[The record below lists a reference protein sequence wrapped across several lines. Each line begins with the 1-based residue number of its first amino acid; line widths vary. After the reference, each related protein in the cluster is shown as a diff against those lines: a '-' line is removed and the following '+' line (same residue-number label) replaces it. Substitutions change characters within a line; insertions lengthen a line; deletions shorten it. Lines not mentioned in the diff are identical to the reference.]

1 MSEKDIYRFKVLSDV
16 REKRLRQVDAAVILN
31 VSVRHIR
38 RLLNRLS
45 TLGAQSLAHAARG
58 RPSNRRYS
66 EDFKVEILKIIHKY
80 YSDFSPTLALEK
92 LSEQHNIAVSKETL
106 RQWMIADGL
115 WVPHSK
121 RKPRVYQPRY
131 RRDCLGELIQIDGS
145 HHDWFEGRADKC
157 CLLVFI
163 DDATGRLMNLRF
175 SETESAF
182 DYMLTTREYLNEHG
196 KPVAF
201 YSDKH
206 SIFRVNQEKQKQ
218 VGQTQYARALTE
230 LGIELICANS
240 SQAKGRVE
248 RVNLTLQ
255 DRLVKEM
262 RLQGINTIEE
272 ANAWLPYFIADFNR
286 RFAKPAM
293 YPKNMHRKVREN
305 PQELDDIFSW
315 QEIRKLSKSLTFQ
328 YDKVVYLI
336 EPTEENTRLVHEHVK
351 VLDYPNGDIA
361 IVYGHRK
368 LEFKIFD
375 KLEHVQQT
383 QIVDNKRLGQVLKF
397 AQQQQEEFER
407 QQKRTRSKKAPQ
419 RRAQQRALQEQLR
432 AINPVLITPETF
444 KASNSKT

>member
-1 MSEKDIYRFKVLSDV
+1 
-16 REKRLRQVDAAVILN
+16 
-31 VSVRHIR
+31 
-38 RLLNRLS
+38 
-45 TLGAQSLAHAARG
+45 
-58 RPSNRRYS
+58 
-66 EDFKVEILKIIHKY
+66 
-80 YSDFSPTLALEK
+80 
-92 LSEQHNIAVSKETL
+92 
-106 RQWMIADGL
+106 
-115 WVPHSK
+115 
-121 RKPRVYQPRY
+121 
-131 RRDCLGELIQIDGS
+131 
-145 HHDWFEGRADKC
+145 
-157 CLLVFI
+157 
-163 DDATGRLMNLRF
+163 
-175 SETESAF
+175 
-182 DYMLTTREYLNEHG
+182 
-196 KPVAF
+196 
-201 YSDKH
+201 
-206 SIFRVNQEKQKQ
+206 
-218 VGQTQYARALTE
+218 
-230 LGIELICANS
+230 
-240 SQAKGRVE
+240 
-248 RVNLTLQ
+248 
-255 DRLVKEM
+255 M

-293 YPKNMHRKVREN
+293 YPKNMHRKVRET

-336 EPTEENTRLVHEHVK
+336 EPNEENTRLVHEHVK

-368 LEFKIFD
+368 LAFKIFD

-432 AINPVLITPETF
+432 AINPVLIKPETF

>member
-1 MSEKDIYRFKVLSDV
+1 MNDHELQRFSIIQDVLNNKLKRRDATSILGISYRHLSRILKAFK
-16 REKRLRQVDAAVILN
+16 E
-31 VSVRHIR
+31 
-38 RLLNRLS
+38 
-45 TLGAQSLAHAARG
+45 LGVESLAHGNRG
-58 RPSNRRYS
+58 RPSSNRISDDTKLHVLKLIS
-66 EDFKVEILKIIHKY
+66 EYYLDFG
-80 YSDFSPTLALEK
+80 PTLVHEK
-92 LSEQHNIAVSKETL
+92 LTEVHGFNISLETL
-106 RQWMIADGL
+106 RQWMIADAL

-121 RKPRVYQPRY
+121 RKPRIYQPRY

-145 HHDWFEGRADKC
+145 HHDWFEGRSDKC

-182 DYMLTTREYLNEHG
+182 DYMLATRKYLNEHG
-196 KPVAF
+196 KPIAF

-206 SIFRVNQEKQKQ
+206 SIFRVNQEKHKQ
-218 VGQTQYARALTE
+218 VGQTQYGRVLKE

-248 RVNLTLQ
+248 RANLTLQ

-286 RFAKPAM
+286 RFAKPAKF
-293 YPKNMHRKVREN
+293 PKDMHRKVRET

-336 EPTEENTRLVHEHVK
+336 EDSEENARLVHENVK
-351 VLDYPNGDIA
+351 VLDYPNGEVA
-361 IVYGHRK
+361 IQYGHRK
-368 LEFKIFD
+368 LNFKTFD
-375 KLEHVQQT
+375 KLDKVMQAQV
-383 QIVDNKRLGQVLKF
+383 VDNKRLGQVLKF
-397 AQQQQEEFER
+397 AQQQQEYFER
-407 QQKRTRSKKAPQ
+407 QQKRTRSKNAPK
-419 RRAQQRALQEQLR
+419 RRAQQRGLQEQLR

-444 KASNSKT
+444 KASRSK

>member
-1 MSEKDIYRFKVLSDV
+1 MNDRELQRLTIIQDVLHHNLSRRDALKLLDLSYRQLQ
-16 REKRLRQVDAAVILN
+16 RLITRFIQQGAA
-31 VSVRHIR
+31 
-38 RLLNRLS
+38 
-45 TLGAQSLAHAARG
+45 SLAHGNRG
-58 RPSNRRYS
+58 KPSSNRVNES
-66 EDFKVEILKIIHKY
+66 VKLQALELIHQY
-80 YSDFSPTLALEK
+80 YSDFGPTLAHEK
-92 LSEQHNIAVSKETL
+92 LQELHDVSVSLETL

-145 HHDWFEGRADKC
+145 HHDWFEGRSEKC

-175 SETESAF
+175 CETESAF
-182 DYMLTTREYLNEHG
+182 DYMLATREYLNEHG

-206 SIFRVNQEKQKQ
+206 SIFRVNQEKHKQ
-218 VGQTQYARALTE
+218 VGQTQYARILNE

-248 RVNLTLQ
+248 RANKTLQ

-272 ANAWLPYFIADFNR
+272 ANTWLPIFIDDFNR
-286 RFAKPAM
+286 RFAKPAK
-293 YPKNMHRKVREN
+293 YPKDLHRKVRETD
-305 PQELDDIFSW
+305 QELNDIFSW
-315 QEIRKLSKSLTFQ
+315 QEVRKLSKSLTIQ

-336 EPTEENTRLVHEHVK
+336 EPSDENNRLAHENVK
-351 VLDYPNGDIA
+351 VLDYPNGEIA

-368 LEFKIFD
+368 LSFKTFD
-375 KLEHVQQT
+375 KLEDVHQT

-397 AQQQQEEFER
+397 ARQKQEEFEQ
-407 QQKRTRSKKAPQ
+407 QQKRTRSKKAPK

-432 AINPVLITPETF
+432 TINPVLTNREQF
-444 KASNSKT
+444 KTSRKKT